1 LAIADLLMHDTPHMT
16 PTTLDTVLGGRVI
29 LHQPT
34 LGYRV
39 AIDPILLAAA
49 CPAEP
54 GESIVDLGCGVGT
67 AALCLA
73 RRVSGV
79 RCIGVD
85 LQPELVALAS
95 RNAEENRLAD
105 CVHFLAGDI
114 RDRTLPIYA
123 EPAGHVIVNPPY
135 LKRGTATPS
144 DNPVKAL
151 ANIEGDADL
160 AAWVTAAA
168 RAVRSGGTI
177 TFIHRADR
185 LPELLALLSA
195 RCGGL
200 TILPLHPRAGAAA
213 HRVIVAGRLDQ
224 RLPATLLPGLILHE
238 ADGSFSLP
246 LQRVLRDGAALPMT
260 VAA

>member
-1 LAIADLLMHDTPHMT
+1 MNDAPHMMS
-16 PTTLDTVLGGRVI
+16 TTLDTVLGGRVI
-29 LHQPT
+29 LHQPA

-54 GESIVDLGCGVGT
+54 GESVVDLGCGVGT
-67 AALCLA
+67 AALCLG
-73 RRVSGV
+73 RRVPGV

-85 LQPELVALAS
+85 LQPELAALAN
-95 RNAEENRLAD
+95 RNAQENELAD
-105 CVHFLAGDI
+105 RVRFLAGDI
-114 RDRTLPIYA
+114 LDRTLPIYA
-123 EPAGHVIVNPPY
+123 EPADHVIVNPPY

-144 DNPVKAL
+144 ENPVKAL

-160 AAWVTAAA
+160 ATWVTAAA
-168 RAVRSGGTI
+168 KAVRPGGTI

-185 LPELLALLSA
+185 LPELLPLLST

-200 TILPLHPRAGAAA
+200 AILPLHPKAGAAA

-224 RLPATLLPGLILHE
+224 RLPATLLSGIILHE
-238 ADGSFSLP
+238 ADGSFSAP
-246 LQRVLRDGAALPMT
+246 LQRVLRDGAALPMI
-260 VAA
+260 VGA

>member
-1 LAIADLLMHDTPHMT
+1 MSGA

-29 LHQPT
+29 LHQPA

-54 GESIVDLGCGVGT
+54 GESVVDLGCGVGT

-73 RRVSGV
+73 RRVPDV
-79 RCIGVD
+79 RCTGIDV
-85 LQPELVALAS
+85 QPELAALAN
-95 RNAEENRLAD
+95 RNAEENKLAD
-105 CVHFLAGDI
+105 RVRFLAGDI
-114 RDRTLPIYA
+114 LDGALPIYA
-123 EPAGHVIVNPPY
+123 APADHVIVNPPY

-144 DNPVKAL
+144 GNPVKAL

-160 AAWVTAAA
+160 AAWVAAA
-168 RAVRSGGTI
+168 AKAVRPGGSI

-185 LPELLALLSA
+185 MPELLALMGT

-200 TILPLHPRAGAAA
+200 VILPLHPKAGAAA
-213 HRVIVAGRLDQ
+213 HRVLVAGRLDQ
-224 RLPATLLPGLILHE
+224 RLPAMLLPGLTVHE
-238 ADGSFSLP
+238 ADGSFAPL
-246 LQRVLRDGAALPMT
+246 LQRILRDGAALPMT
-260 VAA
+260 VGA

>member
-1 LAIADLLMHDTPHMT
+1 MNDA
-16 PTTLDTVLGGRVI
+16 PTTLDSVLGGQVI
-29 LHQPT
+29 LHQPA

-39 AIDPILLAAA
+39 AIDPVLLAAA
-49 CPAEP
+49 CPAEA
-54 GESIVDLGCGVGT
+54 GDSIIDLGCGVGT
-67 AALCLA
+67 AALCIA
-73 RRVSGV
+73 RRVPGA

-85 LQPELVALAS
+85 LQPELAALAD
-95 RNAEENRLAD
+95 RNAQENKLAD
-105 CVHFLAGDI
+105 RVRFLAGDI
-114 RDRTLPIYA
+114 LDRTLPIYA
-123 EPAGHVIVNPPY
+123 ELADHVIVNPPY

-144 DNPVKAL
+144 DNPAKAL

-168 RAVRSGGTI
+168 KAARPGGTI

-185 LPELLALLSA
+185 LPELLTLLTT

-200 TILPLHPRAGAAA
+200 AILPLHPKAGAAA

-238 ADGSFSLP
+238 ADGRFSPL

-260 VAA
+260 VGP

>member
-1 LAIADLLMHDTPHMT
+1 MNDAS
-16 PTTLDTVLGGRVI
+16 TTLDTVLGGRVV
-29 LHQPT
+29 LHQPA

-54 GESIVDLGCGVGT
+54 GETVVDLGCGVGT

-73 RRVSGV
+73 RRVPDV

-85 LQPELVALAS
+85 LQAKLAALAN
-95 RNAEENRLAD
+95 RNAQENKLAD
-105 CVHFLAGDI
+105 RAIFLAGDI
-114 RDRTLPIYA
+114 LDRTLPIYA
-123 EPAGHVIVNPPY
+123 KPADHVIVNPPY

-151 ANIEGDADL
+151 ANIESDADL

-168 RAVRSGGTI
+168 KAVRPGGSV

-185 LPELLALLSA
+185 LPELLALLGA

-200 TILPLHPRAGAAA
+200 VVLPLHPKAGAAA
-213 HRVIVAGRLDQ
+213 HRAIVAGRLDQ
-224 RLPATLLPGLILHE
+224 RLPAMLLPGLILHE
-238 ADGSFSLP
+238 ADGSFSPL
-246 LQRVLRDGAALPMT
+246 LQRVLRDGAALPMS
-260 VAA
+260 VGA

>member
-1 LAIADLLMHDTPHMT
+1 MSDA

-29 LHQPT
+29 LHQPA

-54 GESIVDLGCGVGT
+54 GESVVDLGCGVGT

-73 RRVSGV
+73 RRVPDVHCTG
-79 RCIGVD
+79 ID
-85 LQPELVALAS
+85 LQPELAALANH
-95 RNAEENRLAD
+95 NAEENKLAD
-105 CVHFLAGDI
+105 RVRFIAGDI
-114 RDRTLPIYA
+114 LDRALPIYA
-123 EPAGHVIVNPPY
+123 APADHVIVNPPY

-144 DNPVKAL
+144 GNPVKAL

-160 AAWVTAAA
+160 AAWVAAA
-168 RAVRSGGTI
+168 AKSVRSGGSI

-185 LPELLALLSA
+185 LPELLALMGA

-200 TILPLHPRAGAAA
+200 AILPLHPKAGAAA
-213 HRVIVAGRLDQ
+213 HRVLVAGRPDH
-224 RLPATLLPGLILHE
+224 RLPAMLLPGLVLHE
-238 ADGSFSLP
+238 ADGSFAPL
-246 LQRVLRDGAALPMT
+246 LQRILRDGAALPMT
-260 VAA
+260 VGA

>member
-1 LAIADLLMHDTPHMT
+1 MNDAPASNT
-16 PTTLDTVLGGRVI
+16 PTTLDTVLGGRVT
-29 LHQPT
+29 LHQPA

-54 GESIVDLGCGVGT
+54 GDSVVDLGCGVGT

-73 RRVSGV
+73 RRVADV

-85 LQPELVALAS
+85 LQPELAALAS
-95 RNAEENRLAD
+95 RNAHENRLAD
-105 CVHFLAGDI
+105 RVGFLAGDI
-114 RDRTLPIYA
+114 LDRTLPIYA
-123 EPAGHVIVNPPY
+123 APVDHAIVNPPY
-135 LKRGTATPS
+135 LKRGAATPS
-144 DNPVKAL
+144 GNPIKAL

-160 AAWVTAAA
+160 AAWVAAA
-168 RAVRSGGTI
+168 AKAVRPGGTI
-177 TFIHRADR
+177 TFIHRAER
-185 LPELLALLSA
+185 MPELLSLLGA

-200 TILPLHPRAGAAA
+200 VVLPLHPKAGAAA

-224 RLPATLLPGLILHE
+224 NLPALLLPGLVLHE
-238 ADGSFSLP
+238 ADGGFSPL

-260 VAA
+260 VSA

>member
-1 LAIADLLMHDTPHMT
+1 MNDATA
-16 PTTLDTVLGGRVI
+16 TTLDSVLGGRVS
-29 LHQPT
+29 LHQPA

-54 GESIVDLGCGVGT
+54 GETVIDLGCGVGT

-73 RRVSGV
+73 RRVPAV

-85 LQPELVALAS
+85 LQPELTALAN
-95 RNAEENRLAD
+95 RNAQENGLAD
-105 CVHFLAGDI
+105 RVRFLAGDI
-114 RDRTLPIYA
+114 LDRTLSIYA
-123 EPAGHVIVNPPY
+123 EPADHVIANPPY
-135 LKRGTATPS
+135 LKRGAATPS
-144 DNPVKAL
+144 GNLVKAL

-160 AAWVTAAA
+160 AAWVSAAA
-168 RAVRSGGTI
+168 RAVRPGGTI

-200 TILPLHPRAGAAA
+200 VILPLHPKAGAAA
-213 HRVIVAGRLDQ
+213 HRAIVAGRLDQ
-224 RLPATLLPGLILHE
+224 RLPAMLLPGLILHE
-238 ADGSFSLP
+238 EGGQFSVLA
-246 LQRVLRDGAALPMT
+246 QRVLRDGAALPMT
-260 VAA
+260 PERLMVP